1 MSTGIRFRHVPS
13 PQIAL
18 RFGPLPEGEVRA
30 LECSL
35 FLRPLSL
42 WERDRVR
49 AHGSSSTAN
58 FHRCHLAIPL

>member
-1 MSTGIRFRHVPS
+1 MSTGIRFRLVPS

-18 RFGPLPEGEVRA
+18 RFGPLPEGEVSNFR
-30 LECSL
+30 CL
-35 FLRPLSL
+35 FERPLSR

-58 FHRCHLAIPL
+58 VHRCHLAIPL